1 MPAKR
6 RLIVL
11 LLLVL
16 VAGAVALGFWIK
28 RRDDARDADR
38 LVLHGNVDIRQVEL
52 AFNASGRIDRLLVAE
67 GDRVRKGQLLA
78 VLDTE
83 RLSEQVAQA
92 EAQVASQRQVV
103 ARLEAGSRPE
113 EIRKAQADVQAARVD
128 AANALAH
135 YRRQEELVAQH
146 FVAQQQLD
154 DARFALDAARARLKA
169 TEEALRLV
177 ELGPRAEDIAAARA
191 TLKAYEAAAA
201 VARRDVREGSLIAPS
216 DGVVENRILEVGD
229 MASPQKPVYT
239 LALTA
244 PVWIRTYVAEPDLGK
259 IHLGARAEITTDSYP
274 DLRERGW
281 IGFVSPTAQFTPK
294 SVETREVR
302 TALVYQLRVFVC
314 NPRQQLRLGMPATVV
329 IPLGEDAPPAVE
341 PDADPCR
348 DAR

>member
-1 MPAKR
+1 MPTRR
-6 RLIVL
+6 RLLVVL
-11 LLLVL
+11 VLVL
-16 VAGAVALGFWIK
+16 VAGAVALGLWLL
-28 RRDDARDADR
+28 RRTETGAADR

-52 AFNASGRIDRLLVAE
+52 AFIASGRIDRLLVAE

-92 EAQVASQRQVV
+92 EAQLASQRQVV

-169 TEEALRLV
+169 AEEALRLV
-177 ELGPRAEDIAAARA
+177 ELGPRAEDVAAAKA

-201 VARRDVREGSLIAPS
+201 VARRDLRDGSLVAPS
-216 DGVVENRILEVGD
+216 DGVIENRVLEVGD
-229 MASPQKPVYT
+229 MASPQKPVFT
-239 LALTA
+239 LALTS
-244 PVWIRTYVAEPDLGK
+244 PVWVRAYVAEPDLGK
-259 IHLGARAEITTDSYP
+259 VHLGARAEVTTDSYP
-274 DLRERGW
+274 DRHERAW
-281 IGFVSPTAQFTPK
+281 IGFISPTAQFTPK

-314 NPRQQLRLGMPATVV
+314 DPGQRLRLGMPATVV
-329 IPLGEDAPPAVE
+329 IPLGEGAPAPVAAG
-341 PDADPCR
+341 ADPCKV
-348 DAR
+348 AQ

>member
-1 MPAKR
+1 MSPKR
-6 RLIVL
+6 RLLVL
-11 LLLVL
+11 LVLVL
-16 VAGAVALGFWIK
+16 VAGAVALGVWIK
-28 RRDDARDADR
+28 RRDAARDADR

-83 RLSEQVAQA
+83 RLRRREAEA

-154 DARFALDAARARLKA
+154 DARFALQASRARLNA
-169 TEEALRLV
+169 AEEALRLV
-177 ELGPRAEDIAAARA
+177 ELGPRDEDIAAARA

-201 VARRDVREGSLIAPS
+201 VARRDVEEGSLRAPS
-216 DGVVENRILEVGD
+216 DGVVENRVLEVGD
-229 MASPQKPVYT
+229 MASPQKPVFT
-239 LALTA
+239 LALTS
-244 PVWIRTYVAEPDLGK
+244 PVWIRAYVSEPDLGK
-259 IHLGARAEITTDSYP
+259 IRLGARAEVTTDSYP
-274 DLRERGW
+274 DRHERAW
-281 IGFVSPTAQFTPK
+281 VGFISPTAQFTPK

-302 TALVYQLRVFVC
+302 TALVYQVRVFVC
-314 NPRQQLRLGMPATVV
+314 DPRQRLRLGMPATVV
-329 IPLGEDAPPAVE
+329 IPLGEEAPAPVA
-341 PDADPCR
+341 PDSDPCK

>member
-1 MPAKR
+1 MPPKR
-6 RLIVL
+6 RLLI

-16 VAGAVALGFWIK
+16 LLAAAVGAGLWIK
-28 RRDDARDADR
+28 QRDDARQADR

-52 AFNASGRIDRLLVAE
+52 AFIASGRIDRLMVAE

-78 VLDTE
+78 VIDTE

-92 EAQVASQRQVV
+92 EAQVASQSQVV

-128 AANALAH
+128 AANALAR

-169 TEEALRLV
+169 AEEALRLV
-177 ELGPRAEDIAAARA
+177 ELGPREEDIAAARA
-191 TLKAYEAAAA
+191 TLKAFEAAAA
-201 VARRDVREGSLIAPS
+201 VARRDLRDGSLVAPS
-216 DGVVENRILEVGD
+216 DGVIENRVLEVGD
-229 MASPQKPVYT
+229 MASPQKPVFT
-239 LALTA
+239 LALTS
-244 PVWIRTYVAEPDLGK
+244 PVWIRAYVSEPDLGK
-259 IHLGARAEITTDSYP
+259 LRLGARAEVTTDSYP
-274 DLRERGW
+274 DRHERGW
-281 IGFVSPTAQFTPK
+281 VGFISPTAQFTPK

-314 NPRQQLRLGMPATVV
+314 DPRQQLRLGMPATVV
-329 IPLGEDAPPAVE
+329 IPLGEDAPAPVA
-341 PDADPCR
+341 PDTDPCK